1 MELDDALKARR
12 SIRKYSP
19 QPVEREK
26 IDQCLEAARLA
37 PSACNAQPWKFIII
51 DDEPLK
57 EIFAR
62 EAFSGIFRRTLFA
75 ARAPVLVVI
84 VSDPQW
90 LPAAG
95 GAIRK
100 TDFHLIDIGIAGEH
114 FVLKATELG
123 LGTCWIGWFDEAKAK
138 KVLGITGS
146 KKIEILLS
154 VGYPAEDAIITPQRR
169 KPLKDISEYNH
180 GSSH

>member
-1 MELDDALKARR
+1 
-12 SIRKYSP
+12 
-19 QPVEREK
+19 
-26 IDQCLEAARLA
+26 
-37 PSACNAQPWKFIII
+37 
-51 DDEPLK
+51 
-57 EIFAR
+57 
-62 EAFSGIFRRTLFA
+62 
-75 ARAPVLVVI
+75 
-84 VSDPQW
+84 
-90 LPAAG
+90 
-95 GAIRK
+95 
-100 TDFHLIDIGIAGEH
+100 
-114 FVLKATELG
+114 TELG